1 MSGRSAV
8 LHRVSVFALQ
18 DAGSADL
25 VTGLALARPET
36 GRGVAV
42 PDDAEPETPAVPAE
56 EAARERAGAG
66 TGGEE
71 GGERGGCSACRC
83 QFESREEQVEHYK
96 LDWHRFNLKQR
107 LAGAAIVSAEEFEER
122 TGDISSISGSESD
135 SESEPWDSEPDP
147 SQPRDLQPRR
157 TQLDGKTE
165 EEEGGP
171 ARQSLRVLFTNRA
184 QQTLSLHRC
193 VLHRKQE
200 TAQDVDAVGR
210 VLALDP
216 RTKWAVL
223 LAGGGHF
230 AGAVFQGDTVLEHKT
245 FHRYTVRAKRGTAQG
260 LRDGQSRGNAPKS
273 AGASLRRYN
282 EAALARDVRELLER
296 WAPLLRE
303 ADGVFV
309 RAASYSRALLFG
321 ACAPLLARDDARVRA
336 VPFATRRATH
346 AEVVRVHRELAAVLV
361 YAKGTDVVE
370 VASPGRRAWRRAG
383 RPAETAGTTA
393 QPAVPSHGGG
403 TGDDAD
409 DDDDGDVTLQT
420 SEECLSTAHLS
431 EYDLQPSR
439 AARRRAAR
447 NNNNKQKKQ
456 QQQQPQQ
463 QQQQQSDL
471 SEGQEERHP
480 KGSEESPVPA
490 PEGRAADEAVDGAD
504 GSEDT
509 GDVTAGDGVSHGSH
523 EQEEE
528 EEQGKRRPKRRE
540 KKSKASAGAALTN
553 ALHAGTARDETSLEA
568 RRTRATT
575 GCGTSC
581 TRRARWAT
589 RALCSASWDP
599 CCLALLTPSLTSCHP
614 PGGRPL
620 CPRTPLQARR
630 APHLAACPT
639 PPRARR
645 REGGWRR
652 GRPSQNAVRRRW
664 RPCWPRRWG
673 RPAGR
678 CCTWRPPAGRGRPH
692 GCSWK
697 PGQTPPSG
705 TGRAARRT
713 ARAPT
718 RRHAT
723 SSGATPRSAR
733 ASTTTPGPRS
743 RARSPTRWRATVRSA
758 SGRSERRDAS
768 RTATSG
774 RSGGARKPRTRRR
787 DALPRSA
794 TARRGRWQRRS
805 GWRSREQQ
813 RRPQQQRSATSGGA
827 GSVGSPYRRR
837 HPSSTLTSRFAP
849 SLACSST
856 SALAPAPSLD
866 VPLRAGTALRFT
878 RVDET
883 YSRTVAR

>member
-25 VTGLALARPET
+25 VAGLALARPGT
-36 GRGVAV
+36 GRGAAR
-42 PDDAEPETPAVPAE
+42 PGDAEPEASPAPTVPAE

-107 LAGAAIVSAEEFEER
+107 LAGAATVSAEEFEER

-135 SESEPWDSEPDP
+135 SDSEPWDSEPDP
-147 SQPRDLQPRR
+147 SQPRDLQPRG
-157 TQLDGKTE
+157 TQHDGKTE

-210 VLALDP
+210 VLALDA

-361 YAKGTDVVE
+361 YAKGTDVAE

-383 RPAETAGTTA
+383 RAPETAGTAA
-393 QPAVPSHGGG
+393 QPAVPSHGAGG
-403 TGDDAD
+403 TGDDADDD

-456 QQQQPQQ
+456 QQQPQQ
-463 QQQQQSDL
+463 QQIDL
-471 SEGQEERHP
+471 SEGQEERRP
-480 KGSEESPVPA
+480 KGAADPGYYRVRDELYTACKVGDAGTLRRILGPLLPRPVDPHPHDLPPPEGSSPLPVDSASGSPRAPSGGQPHA
-490 PEGRAADEAVDGAD
+490 PESTEERGRLAEGAAFPECSAEAVAAMLAEAVGAAGWTLLHVAAASGQRTAARLLMEAGAD
-504 GSEDT
+504 PT
-509 GDVTAGDGVSHGSH
+509 I
-523 EQEEE
+523 
-528 EEQGKRRPKRRE
+528 
-540 KKSKASAGAALTN
+540 
-553 ALHAGTARDETSLEA
+553 RD
-568 RRTRATT
+568 RK
-575 GCGTSC
+575 
-581 TRRARWAT
+581 
-589 RALCSASWDP
+589 
-599 CCLALLTPSLTSCHP
+599 
-614 PGGRPL
+614 
-620 CPRTPLQARR
+620 
-630 APHLAACPT
+630 
-639 PPRARR
+639 
-645 REGGWRR
+645 
-652 GRPSQNAVRRRW
+652 
-664 RPCWPRRWG
+664 G
-673 RPAGR
+673 RPAYCASADKETR
-678 CCTWRPPAGRGRPH
+678 HEFRRYAAQRPGKYDYARAQI
-692 GCSWK
+692 
-697 PGQTPPSG
+697 PGPLTDEMESDRAERKRAQ
-705 TGRAARRT
+705 RAARRVKDRDQREEQRRQE
-713 ARAPT
+713 AEDAET
-718 RRHAT
+718 RRFASLSDREKRALAAEKRLAQQGAAT
-723 SSGATPRSAR
+723 SAAAAPLGNIRRCWQCGQSLQEKTPFEYFDFSFCTIACLQQHKRSGASA
-733 ASTTTPGPRS
+733 
-743 RARSPTRWRATVRSA
+743 
-758 SGRSERRDAS
+758 
-768 RTATSG
+768 
-774 RSGGARKPRTRRR
+774 KP
-787 DALPRSA
+787 
-794 TARRGRWQRRS
+794 
-805 GWRSREQQ
+805 
-813 RRPQQQRSATSGGA
+813 
-827 GSVGSPYRRR
+827 
-837 HPSSTLTSRFAP
+837 
-849 SLACSST
+849 
-856 SALAPAPSLD
+856 
-866 VPLRAGTALRFT
+866 
-878 RVDET
+878 
-883 YSRTVAR
+883 

>member
-25 VTGLALARPET
+25 VAGLALARPGT
-36 GRGVAV
+36 GRGAAR
-42 PDDAEPETPAVPAE
+42 PGDAEPEASPAPTVPAE

-107 LAGAAIVSAEEFEER
+107 LAGAATVSAEEFEER

-135 SESEPWDSEPDP
+135 SDSEPWDSEPDP
-147 SQPRDLQPRR
+147 SQPRDLQPRG
-157 TQLDGKTE
+157 TQHDGKTE

-210 VLALDP
+210 VLALDA

-361 YAKGTDVVE
+361 YAKGTDVAE

-383 RPAETAGTTA
+383 RAPETAGTAA
-393 QPAVPSHGGG
+393 QPAVPSHGAGG
-403 TGDDAD
+403 TGDDADDD

-456 QQQQPQQ
+456 QQQPQQ
-463 QQQQQSDL
+463 QQIDL
-471 SEGQEERHP
+471 SEGQEERRP

-490 PEGRAADEAVDGAD
+490 PEGRAADGAADGAD

-528 EEQGKRRPKRRE
+528 EEEQGKRRPKRRE
-540 KKSKASAGAALTN
+540 KKSKPSAGAALTN
-553 ALHAGTARDETSLEA
+553 ALHAGAADPGYYRVRDELYTACKVGDAGTL
-568 RRTRATT
+568 RRILGPLLPRPVDPHPHDLPPPEGSSPLPVDSASGSPRAPSGGQPHAPESTEER
-575 GCGTSC
+575 GRLAEG
-581 TRRARWAT
+581 AAFPE
-589 RALCSASWDP
+589 CSAEAVAAMLAEAVGAAGWTLLHVAAASGQRTAARLLMEAGADP
-599 CCLALLTPSLTSCHP
+599 TI
-614 PGGRPL
+614 RD
-620 CPRTPLQARR
+620 RK
-630 APHLAACPT
+630 
-639 PPRARR
+639 
-645 REGGWRR
+645 
-652 GRPSQNAVRRRW
+652 
-664 RPCWPRRWG
+664 G
-673 RPAGR
+673 RPAYCASADKETR
-678 CCTWRPPAGRGRPH
+678 HEFRRYAAQRPGKYDYARAQI
-692 GCSWK
+692 
-697 PGQTPPSG
+697 PGPLTDEMESDRAERKRAQ
-705 TGRAARRT
+705 RAARRVKDRDQREEQRRQE
-713 ARAPT
+713 AEDAET
-718 RRHAT
+718 RRFASLSDREKRALAAEKRLAQQGAAT
-723 SSGATPRSAR
+723 SAAAAPLGNIRRCWQCGQSLQEKTPFEYFDFSFCTIACLQQHKRFGASA
-733 ASTTTPGPRS
+733 
-743 RARSPTRWRATVRSA
+743 
-758 SGRSERRDAS
+758 
-768 RTATSG
+768 
-774 RSGGARKPRTRRR
+774 KP
-787 DALPRSA
+787 
-794 TARRGRWQRRS
+794 
-805 GWRSREQQ
+805 
-813 RRPQQQRSATSGGA
+813 
-827 GSVGSPYRRR
+827 
-837 HPSSTLTSRFAP
+837 
-849 SLACSST
+849 
-856 SALAPAPSLD
+856 
-866 VPLRAGTALRFT
+866 
-878 RVDET
+878 
-883 YSRTVAR
+883 